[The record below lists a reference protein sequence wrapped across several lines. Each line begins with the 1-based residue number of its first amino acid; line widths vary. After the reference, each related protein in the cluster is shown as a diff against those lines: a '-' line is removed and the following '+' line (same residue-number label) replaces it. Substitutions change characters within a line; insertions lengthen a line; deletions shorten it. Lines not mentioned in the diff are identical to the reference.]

1 LKRIEVVLAE
11 NDVMAISEGLKKIPV
26 GGLLVHKMK
35 GRDKFP
41 KPEIHAAKGSEIFIP
56 QFGHK
61 HVLEVIVP
69 DSKEKEAI
77 QIIRENAQ
85 VGMIFVHPVSRAI
98 EIGSGKEGDE
108 IL

>member
-1 LKRIEVVLAE
+1 MIRIEVILAE

-26 GGLLVHKMK
+26 SGVLVHKMK

-41 KPEIHAAKGSEIFIP
+41 KPEIHAAKGSEIFTP

-61 HVLEVIVP
+61 HVMEIVVP
-69 DSKEKEAI
+69 DSKKNDVI
-77 QIIRENAQ
+77 KIIRENSK
-85 VGMIFVHPVSRAI
+85 VGLIFVHPVLNAI
-98 EIGSGKEGDE
+98 EIGTGKEGDE

>member
-1 LKRIEVVLAE
+1 MKRIEIVLAE

-26 GGLLVHKMK
+26 SGVLVHKMK

-41 KPEIHAAKGSEIFIP
+41 KPEIHAAKGSEIFRP

-61 HVLEVIVP
+61 HVIQVIVA
-69 DSKEKEAI
+69 DSKEEEAI
-77 QIIRENAQ
+77 KIIRENSKT
-85 VGMIFVHPVSRAI
+85 GMIFVHPVSRAI
-98 EIGSGKEGDE
+98 EIGSGKEGEE